1 MLLDLLGSADP
12 HVPSYFAPTHWAYQA
27 MAKIEARM
35 RTQGLLQST
44 ARKPFLPQ
52 SEKKGHHFSRGYV
65 EDDHIPFM
73 ERGVRILHVIPTPFP
88 PQWHTMDDD
97 AAHLDPPTVDDW
109 AKIIAAFAA
118 EWLELDQ
125 FMDSP
130 KQPFAERVDTPRD
143 EL

>member
-1 MLLDLLGSADP
+1 
-12 HVPSYFAPTHWAYQA
+12 
-27 MAKIEARM
+27 M
-35 RTQGLLQST
+35 RTQGLLRST
-44 ARKPFLPQ
+44 AKKPFLPQ
-52 SEKKGHHFSRGYV
+52 SEKKSHHFSRGYV

-73 ERGVRILHVIPTPFP
+73 ERGVRVLHIIPTPFP

-118 EWLELDQ
+118 EWLELDR
-125 FMDSP
+125 FMDAP
-130 KQPFAERVDTPRD
+130 KQPFAERANPPKD